1 MFRLLSVWVFDCSKA
16 EQNKSNQL
24 SGGKRSWVSFFWGE
38 GFFLGE
44 GPGLNEPGQTGGD
57 RPGG

>member
-24 SGGKRSWVSFFWGE
+24 SGGKRSWVSFFLGR
-38 GFFLGE
+38 GLFF
-44 GPGLNEPGQTGGD
+44 GQGAGIK
-57 RPGG
+57 

>member
-24 SGGKRSWVSFFWGE
+24 SGGKRSWVRFFWGE
-38 GFFLGE
+38 GFFWARAFFGR
-44 GPGLNEPGQTGGD
+44 GAGIK
-57 RPGG
+57 